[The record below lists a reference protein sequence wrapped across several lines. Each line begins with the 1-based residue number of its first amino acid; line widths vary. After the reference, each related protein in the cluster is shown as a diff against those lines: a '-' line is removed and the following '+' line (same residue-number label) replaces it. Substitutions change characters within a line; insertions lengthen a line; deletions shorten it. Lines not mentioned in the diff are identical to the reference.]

1 MKHTTL
7 FLLLTIA
14 SNTIFADNIRI
25 TWPADYSVFQRNTT
39 STGGATN
46 VTFAGQFYNGTI
58 TSYKI
63 EKLNAVGGSLGDWKP
78 YQALPVGSLSTL
90 GTSISKYFYF
100 TLSVPT
106 GWYRFYV
113 KDGAG
118 GEKVVK
124 FAVGEVFIIAGQS
137 NAQGAGNIMKVS
149 DLPEYDCVVS
159 NKNYIGS
166 DLTKYKYLEPPVFGA
181 LASANPNIGP
191 RGDRPWFYEALG
203 QQIATREAG
212 QVIPVSFIN
221 VAHGGSSIDNWY
233 NSMQR
238 TRTMFNNNYSNA
250 MVPGNTATHVNPYN
264 APASDNRFPYI
275 DLKNAVSFYGN
286 MFGVRSVIWHQGE
299 AETKTLLSVHLS
311 NIYGVGPIPVG
322 YGLGNYNTKLNAIIA
337 DTRSILPNLPW
348 AVSKVSLHAM
358 TRSPGPI
365 IDYNIVNNSGN
376 NLYVPAGASP
386 AVTVGVGGMITQ
398 EQSNVLATPN
408 VSWASPSSD
417 TYPYSPIEQSNYR
430 SDGTHF
436 NNNGLVKVA
445 EDIYNNISAIL
456 SKSPVLPAAL
466 PRMQL
471 SQLGA
476 QHHKLSTGNY
486 VYYQWGSNGP
496 GSNFDQ
502 TDLNDGNNWNDTNG
516 FPDSGYFGFTKDMNG
531 RIYAV
536 QPTILLLLISGAR
549 EAAKTEPVIEN
560 KAYPNP
566 IIDSKELIVSFK
578 LDHPSPVRLQLV
590 NENGERLDEIN
601 KDMLNAG
608 IYEFKFQLNKLGIR
622 KDMSFIIYHLRTN
635 LHDESKKVLLV
646 K

>member
-7 FLLLTIA
+7 FLLLMIA
-14 SNTIFADNIRI
+14 STTVFADNIRI
-25 TWPADYSVFQRNTT
+25 TWPADYAVFQRNTT

-46 VTFAGQFYNGTI
+46 VTFAGQFYNGTV

-124 FAVGEVFIIAGQS
+124 FGVGEVFIIAGQS

-149 DLPEYDCVVS
+149 ELPDYDCVVS

-181 LASANPNIGP
+181 LGSANPSIGP

-203 QQIATREAG
+203 QQISTREAG

-250 MVPGNTATHVNPYN
+250 MVSGNTATQQNPYIF
-264 APASDNRFPYI
+264 SGYDNRFPYI

-311 NIYGVGPIPVG
+311 NIFGAGPIPAG
-322 YGLGNYNTKLNAIIA
+322 YGLGNYDTKLNAIIA
-337 DTRSILPNLPW
+337 DTRTILPNLPW
-348 AVSKVSLHAM
+348 TVSKVSLHAM
-358 TRSPGPI
+358 TRSPGTI
-365 IDYNIVNNSGN
+365 VDYNIVNNSGN

-386 AVTVGVGGMITQ
+386 AITVGVGGMITQ
-398 EQSNVLATPN
+398 EQSNVLATSN

-417 TYPYSPIEQSNYR
+417 AYTFSTDEQFNNR

-436 NNNGLVKVA
+436 NENGLKKVK
-445 EDIYNNISAIL
+445 EDINANMSSIL
-456 SKSPVLPAAL
+456 SKFPVLPAAP

-486 VYYQWGSNGP
+486 SYYRWGSSSPNG
-496 GSNFDQ
+496 SFDQ
-502 TDLNDGNNWNDTNG
+502 TDLNLGNNWNDTNG
-516 FPDSGYFGFTKDMNG
+516 FPDSGYFGFTKDANG

-536 QPTILLLLISGAR
+536 HPTILLPLISGAL
-549 EAAKTEPVIEN
+549 KGSEPDSHN
-560 KAYPNP
+560 NAYPNP
-566 IIDSKELIVSFK
+566 VVDSDELKIFIK
-578 LDHPSPVRLQLV
+578 LDHPSPVHLQLADEKGAV
-590 NENGERLDEIN
+590 LDQIDLEEL
-601 KDMLNAG
+601 DPG
-608 IYEFKFQLNKLGIR
+608 SHEFRFQLGKLEITKR
-622 KDMSFIIYHLRTN
+622 MSFIIYHLKTN
-635 LHDESKKVLLV
+635 QHDESKKVLLV